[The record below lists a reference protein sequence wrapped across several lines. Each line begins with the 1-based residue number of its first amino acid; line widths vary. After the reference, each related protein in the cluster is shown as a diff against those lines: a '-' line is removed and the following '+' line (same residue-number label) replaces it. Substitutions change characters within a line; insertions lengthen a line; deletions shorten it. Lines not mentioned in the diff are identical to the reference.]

1 MTSFASHRFKLCLLL
16 ATLHHFLISLR
27 LIVLSFLPKPFSPLA
42 CVLFCFLS
50 LGCVYSISRY
60 GMSRDDFFETLAELR
75 LPMGQDPFSAIDSK
89 TKSAFTRKYN
99 QGTHRAQVRPMRTD
113 AH

>member
-1 MTSFASHRFKLCLLL
+1 
-16 ATLHHFLISLR
+16 
-27 LIVLSFLPKPFSPLA
+27 
-42 CVLFCFLS
+42 
-50 LGCVYSISRY
+50 
-60 GMSRDDFFETLAELR
+60 MSRDDFFETLAELR